1 MELFIDNCLRLLEDR
16 IEKLRPEVFL
26 RSMENFEEAKL
37 RQRYVTSLM
46 KALREN
52 KFDIRRFNFVQLSKL
67 VQLVAQYQKA
77 DLHVFFR
84 YVLSCVEQEYF
95 PKKVLREQF
104 TSFSRLFHM
113 FVREGFISAETP
125 TRLYFS
131 YVLTLKEKMETEGG
145 AKAVSFDEIV
155 HLLWALM
162 ATEDEVMQNP
172 LIPRLLERLHEF
184 KRPESP
190 LSKDELLEL
199 HQVNVLV

>member
-1 MELFIDNCLRLLEDR
+1 
-16 IEKLRPEVFL
+16 
-26 RSMENFEEAKL
+26 
-37 RQRYVTSLM
+37 
-46 KALREN
+46 
-52 KFDIRRFNFVQLSKL
+52 
-67 VQLVAQYQKA
+67 
-77 DLHVFFR
+77 
-84 YVLSCVEQEYF
+84 
-95 PKKVLREQF
+95 
-104 TSFSRLFHM
+104 M
-113 FVREGFISAETP
+113 FVREGFISAEMP

-162 ATEDEVMQNP
+162 ATEDELMQNP